1 MRISYAALSAALVFA
16 PLAAQAQQVEPPK
29 PGDWQVTVRVTDLA
43 PTAND
48 AIRTGSGGSTGLHV
62 NVSDSFMPT
71 LGFTYFLTDKLAV
84 EGILGTTEHTVRAE
98 GAGTSVKV
106 HDTWVIPPVV
116 TLQYRPLPTA
126 RFSPYVGA
134 GLNGVIFYDGKDHN
148 GFNVR
153 LRNQIGTALQVGADY
168 SLMGPW
174 LLNADV
180 KKVFVATKANI
191 NSGALQS
198 DVHLDPWVVSLG
210 VARRF

>member
-1 MRISYAALSAALVFA
+1 MRISYAALSAALVLA
-16 PLAAQAQQVEPPK
+16 PLAARAQQVQAPA
-29 PGDWQVTVRVTDLA
+29 PGDWQITVRVSDLA
-43 PTAND
+43 PTPHD
-48 AIRTGSGGSTGLHV
+48 SIRTAVGGSTGLHV
-62 NVSDSFMPT
+62 DVSDSVMPT
-71 LGFTYFLTDKLAV
+71 LGITYFLTDKLAV
-84 EGILGTTEHTVRAE
+84 EGVLGTTEHTIRAE
-98 GAGTSVKV
+98 GPGTSVKV
-106 HDTWVIPPVV
+106 HDTWVIPPVL

-126 RFSPYVGA
+126 QFSPYVGA

-148 GFNVR
+148 GFNVK

-174 LLNADV
+174 LLNADL

-198 DVHLDPWVVSLG
+198 DVHLDPWVASLG